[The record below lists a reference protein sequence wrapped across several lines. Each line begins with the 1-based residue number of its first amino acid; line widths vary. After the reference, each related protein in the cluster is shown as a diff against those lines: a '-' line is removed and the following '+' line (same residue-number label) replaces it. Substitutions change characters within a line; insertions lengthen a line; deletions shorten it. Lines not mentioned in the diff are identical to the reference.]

1 MLVVV
6 TGVFIGI
13 ISAIGSGGESLDQR
27 RAAKRVE
34 IRTQLEKEA
43 QERLGSFGWDDP
55 TKKTTVHI
63 PINDAIAAIVQEL
76 KDKKPKVSQVKVE
89 PPLPMPVI
97 DPNSKEP
104 PPPALPSAP
113 QGADTIRF
121 DYPFAPPEAAAAPAP
136 AAPAAATPA
145 PAKPATPPP
154 APAVAPAPAAP
165 TTPAPPSAPAPA
177 AVTAPAPAPAPA
189 PATVTPPAPAPAPV
203 PAPAAPPAAT
213 PAPPPAPAPA
223 APATPTPPVNPAP
236 AAAPEAPARPPIINP
251 TENSEPT
258 K

>member
-1 MLVVV
+1 MLIVI

-13 ISAIGSGGESLDQR
+13 ISAIGSGGENLDQK
-27 RAAKRVE
+27 RAAKRIE
-34 IRTQLEKEA
+34 IRTQLEQEA

-55 TKKTTVHI
+55 TKKTTVHM
-63 PINDAIAAIVQEL
+63 PITDAIAAIVQEL

-113 QGADTIRF
+113 QGADTMRF
-121 DYPFAPPEAAAAPAP
+121 DYPVAPPEAAPAPAA

-145 PAKPATPPP
+145 PAKPAPPPP
-154 APAVAPAPAAP
+154 APAAAPRPAAPATPAPA
-165 TTPAPPSAPAPA
+165 SAPAPA
-177 AVTAPAPAPAPA
+177 AVTPPAPAPA
-189 PATVTPPAPAPAPV
+189 PATVTPPAPPPAPPV
-203 PAPAAPPAAT
+203 AT

-223 APATPTPPVNPAP
+223 APAPPAPPVNPAP

>member
-1 MLVVV
+1 MLIVI

-13 ISAIGSGGESLDQR
+13 ISAIGSGGENLDQK
-27 RAAKRVE
+27 RAAKRIE
-34 IRTQLEKEA
+34 IRTQLEQEA

-55 TKKTTVHI
+55 TKKTTVHM
-63 PINDAIAAIVQEL
+63 PITDAIAAIVQEL

-113 QGADTIRF
+113 QGADTMRF
-121 DYPFAPPEAAAAPAP
+121 DYPVAPPEAAPAPAPATPAAPAP
-136 AAPAAATPA
+136 AKAAPPPPAPAAAPRPAAPATPA
-145 PAKPATPPP
+145 PA
-154 APAVAPAPAAP
+154 
-165 TTPAPPSAPAPA
+165 SAPAPA
-177 AVTAPAPAPAPA
+177 AVTPPAPAPA
-189 PATVTPPAPAPAPV
+189 PATVTPPAPPV
-203 PAPAAPPAAT
+203 AT

-223 APATPTPPVNPAP
+223 APAPPAPPVNPAP